1 MHETIDRETFSHL
14 VKLAAL
20 EMDEEKSEYVRR
32 ELNNQLKAISEL
44 EAIPVDPNIKPTIHG
59 VVFSEE
65 ISQSLREDVHQ
76 PFKGRERL
84 ISLFPQSRDGYI
96 VVPDI
101 PHTTLE

>member
-1 MHETIDRETFSHL
+1 MHEIIDRETFAHL

-44 EAIPVDPNIKPTIHG
+44 EAIPIAEDIKPTIHG
-59 VVFSEE
+59 VVFSPE
-65 ISQSLREDVHQ
+65 ISQSLREDVLQ
-76 PFKGRERL
+76 PFEDRERL
-84 ISLFPQSRDGYI
+84 ISQFPQSRDGYI
-96 VVPDI
+96 IVPDI

>member
-1 MHETIDRETFSHL
+1 MHETIDRETFAHL

-44 EAIPVDPNIKPTIHG
+44 EAIPVDPDIKPTIHG
-59 VVFSEE
+59 VVFSAE
-65 ISQSLREDVHQ
+65 ISQSLREDVPQ
-76 PFKGRERL
+76 PFEDRERI
-84 ISLFPQSRDGYI
+84 ISQFPQSQDGYI